1 MGNNVSLVSVLKSYQ
16 EISFMMPDSDGF
28 MFATASMVLIYLSFS
43 SVQAHNVVFLWD
55 IHNSPNNLGVMH

>member
-55 IHNSPNNLGVMH
+55 IHN